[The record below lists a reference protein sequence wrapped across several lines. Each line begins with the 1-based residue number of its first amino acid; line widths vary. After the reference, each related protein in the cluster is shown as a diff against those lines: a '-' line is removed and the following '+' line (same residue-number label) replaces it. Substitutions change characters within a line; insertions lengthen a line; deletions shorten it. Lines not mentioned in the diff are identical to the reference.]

1 MTKSFKGTLIFN
13 SPINKETSFGSTNLS
28 EDVESVIEV
37 TINETGDGYFEW
49 EIEELGEYETG
60 GLWFE
65 DNILTDYDGVFELP
79 KQLIEY
85 LENKGYDMEY
95 AK

>member
-37 TINETGDGYFEW
+37 TINETGDCYFEW
-49 EIEELGEYETG
+49 
-60 GLWFE
+60 
-65 DNILTDYDGVFELP
+65 
-79 KQLIEY
+79 
-85 LENKGYDMEY
+85 
-95 AK
+95 